1 MRSKVFLGK
10 KEKRRDWMN
19 KIELLAPAGSYETLE
34 CAVKAGADAVYLGG
48 KLYNARMNA
57 KNFGSEEMKRAVDT
71 CHSNGVKIYV
81 TLNTLIYD
89 RCFKDALK
97 YAEELYKTGV
107 DALITADLGFSKK
120 LHEYIPDFELH
131 GSTQVSGHN
140 IEAAEYL
147 ASMGFSRMVCAR
159 EMSEA
164 DITRLV
170 KGSPIEIE
178 MFIHGAMC
186 VSQSGQCLMSS
197 FIGGRSGNRGECA
210 QPCRLPYNN
219 GYPISLK
226 DMCLAGHVTE
236 LQKMGVASLKIEGR
250 MKSPDYVYS
259 VVSTYRRLLDENRNA
274 GKREIDAL
282 ASVFSRSG
290 FSDGYFVGKVD
301 NAMLGVRSS
310 TDKEATRNTLV
321 SKKTGRITK
330 EKITLP
336 ERKGSLPEN
345 IEPDITDERCVKRN
359 TARFYN
365 PDSIPTTDYFDIIYL
380 PLDKFRKG
388 RANGVVMP
396 PVIFDSE
403 YERVEKQLADAK
415 RNGAVYC
422 LVGNVGHFSLAKKY
436 GFTVQGDYRLNIYN
450 NTAFS
455 QYSSLESAMLSPEL
469 TLAQIRD
476 VKGKKSVIVYGRVP
490 LMTLQKLTGQRVLRD
505 RMKVAFPVFKE
516 GGREIVVNSV
526 PIYMADK
533 EDSLRKSGI
542 FDRHFIFT
550 TETKEEVMDV
560 IKAHKEKRMGKNN
573 VRRIKQ

>member
-1 MRSKVFLGK
+1 MK
-10 KEKRRDWMN
+10 KN
-19 KIELLAPAGSYETLE
+19 SIELLAPAGSMETLE
-34 CAVKAGADAVYLGG
+34 CAIKAGADAVYLGG

-57 KNFGSEEMKRAVDT
+57 KNFGTEEMKRAVDA
-71 CHSNGVKIYV
+71 CHKNGVKIYV

-89 RCFKDALK
+89 RCFNDALR

-140 IEAAEYL
+140 TESAEYL
-147 ASMGFSRMVCAR
+147 ANRGFSRMVCAR
-159 EMSEA
+159 EMTKEN
-164 DITRLV
+164 ITELV
-170 KGSPIEIE
+170 ERSPIEIE

-226 DMCLAGHVTE
+226 DMCLANHVTE
-236 LQKMGVASLKIEGR
+236 LKEMGVASLKIEGR

-259 VVSTYRRLLDENRNA
+259 VVNTYRRLLDENRNA
-274 GKREIDAL
+274 GKKEMDAL

-301 NAMLGVRSS
+301 NGMLGVRSGS
-310 TDKEATRNTLV
+310 DKEATRNTAV
-321 SKKTGRITK
+321 SKKPYKNLKSEISVG
-330 EKITLP
+330 
-336 ERKGSLPEN
+336 ERKGGLPETLSADVT
-345 IEPDITDERCVKRN
+345 EDRSEKRN

-365 PDSIPTTDYFDIIYL
+365 AESIPRTDYFDIIYL
-380 PLDKFRKG
+380 PLDKFVKG

-403 YERVEKQLADAK
+403 YARVEKQLLDARK
-415 RNGAVYC
+415 NGAEYC
-422 LVGNVGHFSLAKKY
+422 LVGNIGHFKLAERF
-436 GFTVQGDYRLNIYN
+436 GFVVQGDYRLNIYN
-450 NTAFS
+450 NTSFS
-455 QYSSLESAMLSPEL
+455 QFNGLESVMLSPEL

-476 VKGKKSVIVYGRVP
+476 IKGKKSVIVYGKVP
-490 LMTLQKLTGQRVLRD
+490 LMTLQKLTGQKVLRD
-505 RMKVAFPVFKE
+505 RMKAVFPVFKE

-533 EDSLRKSGI
+533 EDALRKSGI

-550 TETKEEVMDV
+550 TESRDQVLDV
-560 IKAHKEKRMGKNN
+560 IKAYKEKRVGKNN
-573 VRRIKQ
+573 VKRIKQ